1 VSVRFGGVVPEV
13 NVEPDSPR
21 QPENIN
27 EKNDA
32 KDNQQSKRSH
42 CAPPQYPMKNSNKGD
57 AEPAHKNVG
66 NKHGAIIKS
75 RLRHEILTTMV
86 ATGFHV
92 ERALK
97 GERAGVEQVGRVA
110 SRTFKLKYAVCFAAF

>member
-1 VSVRFGGVVPEV
+1 MSVCFGGVVPEV
-13 NVEPDSPR
+13 NVEPDSPS

-66 NKHGAIIKS
+66 DKHGAIVET
-75 RLRHEILTTMV
+75 RFRHEILTAMI
-86 ATGFHV
+86 AAGFHV
-92 ERALK
+92 ERALEGK
-97 GERAGVEQVGRVA
+97 RAGVEQVGRVA
-110 SRTFKLKYAVCFAAF
+110 GRTFKLQYAVCFAAF